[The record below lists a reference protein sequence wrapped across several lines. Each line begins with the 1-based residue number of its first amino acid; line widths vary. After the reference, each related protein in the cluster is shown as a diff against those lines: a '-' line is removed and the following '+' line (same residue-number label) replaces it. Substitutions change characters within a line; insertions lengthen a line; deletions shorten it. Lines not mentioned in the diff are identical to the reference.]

1 MCFVAV
7 DNLLQTEGKHNCH
20 PSELST
26 GNRNCHPSELSTGNR
41 NCHPSELSTG
51 NRNCHP
57 SELSKST
64 IAPLWKK
71 VVKKLFVAPCELKLS
86 TKWL

>member
-1 MCFVAV
+1 MKKMCFVAV
-7 DNLLQTEGKHNCH
+7 DNLLQTEGKH
-20 PSELST
+20 
-26 GNRNCHPSELSTGNR
+26 

>member
-1 MCFVAV
+1 
-7 DNLLQTEGKHNCH
+7 
-20 PSELST
+20 
-26 GNRNCHPSELSTGNR
+26 LSTGNR